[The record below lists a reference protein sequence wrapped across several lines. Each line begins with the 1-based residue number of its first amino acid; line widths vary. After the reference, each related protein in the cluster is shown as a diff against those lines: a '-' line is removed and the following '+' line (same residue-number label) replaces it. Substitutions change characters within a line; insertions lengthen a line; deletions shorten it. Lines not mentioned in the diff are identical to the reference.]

1 MVVAEEEL
9 ACRKLPAIT
18 HHVEKQGVKFGSDDK
33 ITRKTCTEMVDIIA
47 DLLLQTL
54 HDISAKGKYVS
65 LTGDGSETWKTGEE
79 KELVLWQGFVKRLS
93 NFSPWDIFSCLPVVK
108 STWQTHWWWNKSG
121 NASCQLKYV

>member
-9 ACRKLPAIT
+9 PCRKLPAIT

-33 ITRKTCTEMVDIIA
+33 ITRKTFTEMVDIIA

-79 KELVLWQGFVKRLS
+79 K
-93 NFSPWDIFSCLPVVK
+93 
-108 STWQTHWWWNKSG
+108 
-121 NASCQLKYV
+121 

>member
-65 LTGDGSETWKTGEE
+65 LERRKNWFYGKVLLKGYQIFLPGTFFLACRSLKAHGGPTGDRTK
-79 KELVLWQGFVKRLS
+79 
-93 NFSPWDIFSCLPVVK
+93 VVML
-108 STWQTHWWWNKSG
+108 H
-121 NASCQLKYV
+121 AS

>member
-65 LTGDGSETWKTGEE
+65 LTGDGSETWSWFYGKVLLKGYQIFLPGTFFLACRSLKAHGRPTGDGT
-79 KELVLWQGFVKRLS
+79 K
-93 NFSPWDIFSCLPVVK
+93 VVML
-108 STWQTHWWWNKSG
+108 H
-121 NASCQLKYV
+121 AS

>member
-1 MVVAEEEL
+1 MLVAEEEL

-47 DLLLQTL
+47 ELLLQTL

-65 LTGDGSETWKTGEE
+65 QTGDGSEAWKTGEE
-79 KELVLWQGFVKRLS
+79 KELVYGKVLLKGYQ
-93 NFSPWDIFSCLPVVK
+93 IFLPGTFFLACRSLKAHDGPTGDGTKEVML
-108 STWQTHWWWNKSG
+108 H
-121 NASCQLKYV
+121 AS